1 MMNTWKNS
9 KTMLLFS
16 ALFFVQTITFYIYE
30 NYKLALIMLVG
41 AVIELIC
48 GVLERKRELKAAFEG
63 DEK

>member
-30 NYKLALIMLVG
+30 NNKLALIMLVG